1 MTNRIEVLSD
11 LEHVQARPSMY
22 LGTLYDATQLLVEI
36 LDNSLDELANGFTNE
51 VKVNVFSDHSVVVS
65 DKGRGIP
72 IHDVK
77 VNGVMTDSIITSA
90 TKLFSGGKF
99 GNSTANYAISIGL
112 HGVGLVAVNA
122 ICEYMVIQVA
132 KDSKVYT
139 YNFRSGLF
147 VDKTER
153 ERKPEDSSTIVSFKP
168 IPKYFKRMGYDL
180 SLIQKR
186 LYLIAAHIDKSKIYL
201 NDDLIPSVPM
211 ADLAR
216 TYLDVDPSHEIF
228 EIAIQDKPEA
238 VRIFA
243 TYDNE
248 KKSLGDVNLNI
259 CGGGYLT
266 AFETIFAN
274 AVSAKYSNLTKNN
287 ALSNFKF
294 YCSLT
299 IKEPRF
305 NAQTKGQMVKDVR
318 PLLRLAIPKI
328 EHLLN
333 TPFFK
338 GYLTDLSESKILNSA
353 SKKLKRKTIVSAEN
367 PLVDCRR
374 RPGDIL
380 YILEGDSA
388 GGTLKKFR
396 DRNTEAI
403 FPLSG
408 KILNTVNKGI
418 DKALESTKVK
428 YLLEAIGVD
437 PTGRR
442 KDFRYNT
449 IKIISDADSDGN
461 HITTLV
467 TMAIWRFA
475 PHIIEE
481 GGLIVILPPL
491 YGTRINQEF
500 IPIYSQEELEMYR
513 SQNYEISRF
522 KGLGEMDAKDLE
534 SVIRGNSREYVVQAP
549 SSKEIENAIKMVMND
564 TATKRKLCNDP
575 RYNLEKVLDV
585 ASKQQQQLQSG
596 DLSNG
601 K

>member
-1 MTNRIEVLSD
+1 MSNEIEVLSD
-11 LEHVQARPSMY
+11 LEHVQSRPSMY
-22 LGTLYDATQLLVEI
+22 LGTLYDATQLIVEI
-36 LDNSLDELANGFTNE
+36 LDNSLDELANGFTDE
-51 VKVNVFSDHSVVVS
+51 VKVNVYNDHSVVIS
-65 DKGRGIP
+65 DRGRGIP
-72 IHDVK
+72 IHNVK
-77 VNGVMTDSIITSA
+77 VNGVLTDSIIAAA

-99 GNSTANYAISIGL
+99 ENSTANYAISIGL

-122 ICEYMVIQVA
+122 VCEYLVVQVA
-132 KDSKVYT
+132 KDDKIYT
-139 YNFRSGLF
+139 YNFKFGKYIS
-147 VDKTER
+147 KTER
-153 ERKPEDSSTIVSFKP
+153 SRKPEDPSTVVSFKP
-168 IPKYFKRMGYDL
+168 VSKYFNTLGYNL
-180 SLIQKR
+180 ALIQKR
-186 LYLIAAHIDKSKIYL
+186 LYLIAAHINGSKIYL
-201 NDDLIPSVPM
+201 NDDLIPSIPM

-216 TYLDVDPSHEIF
+216 TYLDVDSSHEIF
-228 EIAIQDKPEA
+228 EIVVRDKPEA
-238 VRIFA
+238 VRIFM

-248 KKSLGDVNLNI
+248 KKALGDVNLNI

-274 AVSAKYSNLTKNN
+274 VVSSKYSNLTKNN

-299 IKEPRF
+299 IKGPRF

-328 EHLLN
+328 ESMLN
-333 TPFFK
+333 NSFFK
-338 GYLTDLSESKILNSA
+338 EYLSDLSESKILNSA

-418 DKALESTKVK
+418 DKALESPKVK

-442 KDFRYNT
+442 KDFRYNS
-449 IKIISDADSDGN
+449 IKVISDADSDGN

-467 TMAIWRFA
+467 IMAVWRYA

-481 GGLIVILPPL
+481 GSLIVILPPL
-491 YGTRINQEF
+491 YGTRIKQEF
-500 IPIYSQEELEMYR
+500 IPIYSQDELEMYR

-534 SVIRGNSREYVVQAP
+534 SVIRGNSREYVVQP
-549 SSKEIENAIKMVMND
+549 PESKTIENAIKMVMND
-564 TATKRKLCNDP
+564 TPTKRQLCNDP
-575 RYNLEKVLDV
+575 RYNLERVLEI
-585 ASKQQQQLQSG
+585 ATEQQ
-596 DLSNG
+596 NH